1 MKNTMTRA
9 YESLARHGSHTALI
23 AAVCIVASSDYAAA
37 QPADKAIAP
46 EAAGAVAACSVCHG
60 NDGAG
65 NALLDAPRIGG
76 LAAWYTARQLD
87 NFRAGLRGGSDQD
100 KFGHQM
106 HAVALLLDGEN
117 VTDELGRYFA
127 TLSPPVAPTTVSG
140 NVERGEQLY
149 ATCAACHG
157 QDGRGSE
164 ELNTPSMVGQHD
176 WYLVRQLENFK
187 NGARGDSQADV
198 FGQQMSAIMNT
209 LPDRQA
215 ILDVVAYIGSL

>member
-1 MKNTMTRA
+1 MQNTMTRA
-9 YESLARHGSHTALI
+9 YEFLARRCCRKALI
-23 AAVCIVASSDYAAA
+23 AVICSVTSFGHAAA

-46 EAAGAVAACSVCHG
+46 EAAGAVAACAVCHG

-76 LAAWYTARQLD
+76 LAAWYTARQLEH
-87 NFRAGLRGGSDQD
+87 FRSGIRGSSDQD

-106 HAVALLLDGEN
+106 HAVALLLDSEN
-117 VTDELGRYFA
+117 VAEELGRYFA
-127 TLSPPVAPTTVSG
+127 TLSPPAPATTVSG
-140 NVERGEQLY
+140 DVERGEQLY

-164 ELNTPSMVGQHD
+164 QLNTPSMVGQHD
-176 WYLVRQLENFK
+176 WYLVRQLQNFK
-187 NGARGDSQADV
+187 NGARGASQADT

-215 ILDVVAYIGSL
+215 ILDVVAYIETL